1 MQRKEE
7 EEEKEEEDG
16 GFDKRHASLRVHSA
30 NFHPAAAA
38 AAVEAVNFNSSV
50 LTLSFLHATPP
61 QC

>member
-7 EEEKEEEDG
+7 EEEEEEEEDG

-30 NFHPAAAA
+30 NFPAA
-38 AAVEAVNFNSSV
+38 AAVEAVNFNS
-50 LTLSFLHATPP
+50 PP